1 MAPLKPVILCVD
13 DEDNALVLRRG
24 ILEKAGYQV
33 ITALSGKQALELL
46 GAHKVDLVLSDY
58 VMPNLSGG
66 KLARDIKVL
75 HPGLPVIILTGLQEI
90 PADSFHADL
99 FLSKTEGPVS
109 ICEKI
114 AALLQKAQNSVR
126 PA

>member
-1 MAPLKPVILCVD
+1 MALHKPVILCVD
-13 DEDNALVLRRG
+13 DEHNALVLRRG
-24 ILEKAGYQV
+24 ILERAGYSV
-33 ITALSGKQALELL
+33 ITALSATQALELL

-66 KLARDIKVL
+66 KLARDIKIL
-75 HPGLPVIILTGLQEI
+75 HPHLPVIILTGIQEI
-90 PADSFHADL
+90 PADSIHADL

-109 ICEKI
+109 ICAKI
-114 AALLQKAQNSVR
+114 AALLQKAQSSAR

>member
-1 MAPLKPVILCVD
+1 MALHKPVILCVD

-33 ITALSGKQALELL
+33 ITALSGMQALDLL
-46 GAHKVDLVLSDY
+46 GAHKVDLVLADY
-58 VMPNLSGG
+58 VMPTLNGG
-66 KLARDIKVL
+66 KLAQAIKTL
-75 HPGLPVIILTGLQEI
+75 HPHIPVIILTGIHEI
-90 PADSFHADL
+90 PSDAVHADL

-109 ICEKI
+109 VCGKI
-114 AALLQKAQNSVR
+114 ESILRATQRSR